1 MSNQL
6 NYNYAFVLY
15 DIAEKRVYKVFK
27 ICKKYF
33 NHHQKSVFR
42 GNISSADLL
51 QLRAELKRVID
62 PEEDFITIIKL
73 LSKEGFDEE
82 TLGVN
87 KKDGESL
94 FV

>member
-1 MSNQL
+1 
-6 NYNYAFVLY
+6 
-15 DIAEKRVYKVFK
+15 
-27 ICKKYF
+27 
-33 NHHQKSVFR
+33 
-42 GNISSADLL
+42 
-51 QLRAELKRVID
+51 LKRVID

-87 KKDGESL
+87 KRDGESL